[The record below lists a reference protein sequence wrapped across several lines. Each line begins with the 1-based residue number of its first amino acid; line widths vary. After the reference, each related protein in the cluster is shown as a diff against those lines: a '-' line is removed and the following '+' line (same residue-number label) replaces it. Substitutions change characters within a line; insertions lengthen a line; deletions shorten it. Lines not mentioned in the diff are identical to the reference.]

1 MQQNV
6 DILNKMSMKLSN
18 YGIIL
23 LFFNNYSVIRSL
35 VFILHDAGLL
45 NITKKFSCLTAFHY
59 RLHDYFEK
67 GKKNEISS

>member
-6 DILNKMSMKLSN
+6 DILNKMSMKLSI

-23 LFFNNYSVIRSL
+23 LFFDNYSVMRTM
-35 VFILHDAGLL
+35 VFILYDDGLL
-45 NITKKFSCLTAFHY
+45 NITKKFFRPAAFHY

-67 GKKNEISS
+67 GKKNKISS